1 MTNTR
6 THTPG
11 IHAQILTCADM
22 PGRIYNQTHTHTLR
36 NASRYQQ
43 KVWSQRRLSFLFFYP
58 QNISRQ
64 WLLDQRFTS
73 LHLFFLVEVHLTKC
87 EVHTLV
93 LKRVTV
99 LEHSQP
105 FEQLLNQTN

>member
-43 KVWSQRRLSFLFFYP
+43 KVWSQRRLSFLFFPPKYFATVVVRP
-58 QNISRQ
+58 AVHFPSP
-64 WLLDQRFTS
+64 
-73 LHLFFLVEVHLTKC
+73 FFFWVEVHLTKC